1 MEKPFPSFILPFSS
15 FWMQWIKVWSSK
27 QNMQVKKKKKWVLTL
42 IHGGD
47 LGESD
52 GISQPLQVCFLVC
65 KTRWGTYLPLWNL
78 GIHLAKAPWRKRRRS
93 QLEQKR
99 WFLQNQTQVTFLLTK
114 RIFMQKAFQMH
125 LKQRAEMNP
134 KCLTYAFSALSSN
147 YDNLGGYVNYTILVK
162 WHNYEM
168 LGQKQKRITLL

>member
-1 MEKPFPSFILPFSS
+1 
-15 FWMQWIKVWSSK
+15 MQWIKVWSSK

-65 KTRWGTYLPLWNL
+65 KTRWGTYLPPWNL
-78 GIHLAKAPWRKRRRS
+78 GIHLAKAPWRKRRRN